1 MLAVESNVT
10 SRWNQTKR
18 GCMTNTATR
27 VLVVDDDHELRNLL
41 SNFLGK
47 HSYDVTTAQNGEELF
62 AILGKDSAF
71 NLIILDVM
79 MPGMDGIEICR
90 LLRQSSQI
98 PIIMLTAVNEES
110 DRIISLELGADDY
123 LAKPFNPRELLAR
136 MRAILRRASDH
147 DGVHTN
153 GNGQSEGNSASG
165 TVFKFAGW
173 TLDTAIRRLLS
184 PEKIEVALS
193 GGTYDLLIAF
203 LERPQRILSRD
214 QLLDIT
220 RHRTCEPFDRTID
233 VQISRLRQKLEID
246 PKQPQIIK
254 TVRTGGYVFT
264 PEVEKI

>member
-1 MLAVESNVT
+1 
-10 SRWNQTKR
+10 
-18 GCMTNTATR
+18 MTNIATR

-47 HSYDVTTAQNGEELF
+47 HGYEVSTAQNGEELL
-62 AILGKDSAF
+62 AVLDEDQAF
-71 NLIILDVM
+71 NLVILDVM
-79 MPGMDGIEICR
+79 MPGMDGIEVCR
-90 LLRQSSQI
+90 RVRQFSQI

-153 GNGQSEGNSASG
+153 GNGQSEGNGASG
-165 TVFKFAGW
+165 AAFKFAGW

-184 PEKIEVALS
+184 PEKVEVALS

-233 VQISRLRQKLEID
+233 VQISRLRQKLEAD